1 MQIAIV
7 LYPGVT
13 ALDAIGPYEFLRS
26 LPGAEIRFVG
36 PEPGPVVAD
45 SGVLFLGVT
54 HTYAETPRP
63 DIVLV
68 PGSGPSTASAM
79 ADTALIDWLRR
90 VHETTQWTTS
100 VCTGALIL
108 ATAGILTGK
117 PATTHWTVQRALGAL
132 GAEPRPEERIVRSGK
147 VATAAGVSAG
157 LDLGLWLV
165 GEIAGRD
172 HAEMV
177 QLYIEYDP
185 QPPFDSGHPSKA
197 RKEIT
202 DRAFA
207 LSRKIAFTPSQMR
220 AGAVVA
226 WRQTVERFRTRHA
239 GTARRGYSGS

>member
-26 LPGAEIRFVG
+26 LPGAEVRFVG

-45 SGVLFLGVT
+45 SGVLFLGIT

-68 PGSGPSTASAM
+68 PGSGPCTATAM
-79 ADTALIDWLRR
+79 ADEDLLDWLRQ
-90 VHETTQWTTS
+90 VHETTRWTTS

-108 ATAGILTGK
+108 AAAGILAGK
-117 PATTHWTVQRALGAL
+117 PATTHWTVQRALSAF
-132 GAEPRPEERIVRSGK
+132 GAEPRKEDRIVRAGK

-172 HAEMV
+172 HAEIV

-185 QPPFDSGHPSKA
+185 QPPFDAGHPTKA
-197 RKEIT
+197 RKET
-202 DRAFA
+202 VDRAFA
-207 LSRKIAFTPSQMR
+207 LSRRIAFTPSQMR
-220 AGAVVA
+220 AAAVVV
-226 WRQTVERFRTRHA
+226 WRRTLSAFRKPRDKAAH
-239 GTARRGYSGS
+239 RS